1 MTLSMKKLATL
12 LACTAALG
20 TVGVAQAAPQHGY
33 RSAAPHSQRHVKTP
47 ARRHVRPAPRSTH
60 VYRRGSRLP
69 RAWRSPSRTVT
80 NWRAHRNLHQ
90 PPRGYQWVRG
100 DNNEMLLVAIATGV
114 IASVVTNAMAY

>member
-33 RSAAPHSQRHVKTP
+33 RSAAPHSQRHV
-47 ARRHVRPAPRSTH
+47 RPAPRQAH